1 MCPKWHTDRKGQT
14 MFNKYMAEKELNVK
28 VGDRVCVQGYK
39 GTVIDID
46 HSIRQE
52 WNGEAYVDVA
62 GTESTTVQVHFDEE
76 ESIAEYGQYQDGW
89 YGGYTVIDKEAHI
102 TLTGHNFVY

>member
-1 MCPKWHTDRKGQT
+1 

-39 GTVIDID
+39 GTVIDVD

-62 GTESTTVQVHFDEE
+62 GTESTTVQVHLDEE
-76 ESIAEYGQYQDGW
+76 VSIAEYGQYQNGW
-89 YGGYTVIDKEAHI
+89 YGGYTVIDNEEAHI

>member
-1 MCPKWHTDRKGQT
+1 

-39 GTVIDID
+39 GTVIDVD

-62 GTESTTVQVHFDEE
+62 GTESTTVQVRFDEE
-76 ESIAEYGQYQDGW
+76 DNYGIAEYGQYQNGW
-89 YGGYTVIDKEAHI
+89 YGGYTVIDKEEAHI

>member
-1 MCPKWHTDRKGQT
+1 

-39 GTVIDID
+39 GTVIDVD
-46 HSIRQE
+46 HSIKQE

-76 ESIAEYGQYQDGW
+76 DNYGIAEYGQYQDGW
-89 YGGYTVIDKEAHI
+89 YGGYTVIDKEEAHI